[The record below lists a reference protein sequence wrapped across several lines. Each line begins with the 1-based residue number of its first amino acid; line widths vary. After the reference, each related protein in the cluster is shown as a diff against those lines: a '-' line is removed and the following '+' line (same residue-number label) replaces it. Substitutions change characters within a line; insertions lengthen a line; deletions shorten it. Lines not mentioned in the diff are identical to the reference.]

1 MFRATKLCARPLHIS
16 TLCAIMFTSILVLDE
31 VHSFWWTHVQ
41 PDAEVDFA
49 GL

>member
-1 MFRATKLCARPLHIS
+1 MFRATKLCARPLHI
-16 TLCAIMFTSILVLDE
+16 CAFFAIIVTSIMDE

-41 PDAEVDFA
+41 PDAKFDFA